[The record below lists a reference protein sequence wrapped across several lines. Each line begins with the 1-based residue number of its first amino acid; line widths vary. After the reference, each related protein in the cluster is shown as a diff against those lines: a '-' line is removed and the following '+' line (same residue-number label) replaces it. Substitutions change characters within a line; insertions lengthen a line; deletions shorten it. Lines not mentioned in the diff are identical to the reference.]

1 MPDQP
6 VRRDTSSDPSA
17 PPERDPGAWAI
28 APGCVLLSCAGE
40 LDAATA
46 PALAARLRE
55 RAEPAVIVDLT
66 AVSFMDSTGL
76 SILLNARLRYTR
88 AERSLVVLC
97 PDGPA
102 RRVLRLSGLEETL
115 SVADSLGAAQETL
128 ARMGF
133 DAG

>member
-1 MPDQP
+1 
-6 VRRDTSSDPSA
+6 
-17 PPERDPGAWAI
+17 
-28 APGCVLLSCAGE
+28 VLLSCAGE

-46 PALAARLRE
+46 PALAERLRE
-55 RAEPAVIVDLT
+55 RTEPAVIVDLT

-88 AERSLVVLC
+88 AGRCLVVLC

-115 SVADSLGAAQETL
+115 SVTDSLGAAQDTL
-128 ARMGF
+128 QRMGF
-133 DAG
+133 VSR

>member
-1 MPDQP
+1 MSDKP
-6 VRRDTSSDPSA
+6 VRVQTSQTPPA
-17 PPERDPGAWAI
+17 PAERDPGAWEVG
-28 APGCVLLSCAGE
+28 PGCVLLPCAGE

-55 RAEPAVIVDLT
+55 RDEPAVIVDLT

-88 AERSLVVLC
+88 AERNLIVLC
-97 PDGPA
+97 PEGPA

-115 SVADSLGAAQETL
+115 SVVDSLGAAQATL
-128 ARMGF
+128 ARVGF
-133 DAG
+133 PAA